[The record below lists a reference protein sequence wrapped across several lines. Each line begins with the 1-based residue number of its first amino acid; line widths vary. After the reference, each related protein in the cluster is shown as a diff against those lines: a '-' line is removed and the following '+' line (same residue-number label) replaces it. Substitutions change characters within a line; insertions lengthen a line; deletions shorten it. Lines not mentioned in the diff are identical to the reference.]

1 MAGDWDWDWNWDSCG
16 IKSNVYDWDLR
27 LRHTHVWSWGIS
39 IVSLGV
45 RLRLSGA
52 LVPGPLFYPG
62 LTLGWRILNVRNSQG
77 LSQYFDAQV
86 LNLKRRWGEPLKP
99 NVSATVSVDTVTE
112 GGSESNVNPKP
123 VLDACLTKLKK
134 EAPQSTLIE
143 VSINFNS
150 RGSIL

>member
-1 MAGDWDWDWNWDSCG
+1 M
-16 IKSNVYDWDLR
+16 
-27 LRHTHVWSWGIS
+27 
-39 IVSLGV
+39 
-45 RLRLSGA
+45 
-52 LVPGPLFYPG
+52 
-62 LTLGWRILNVRNSQG
+62 NVRNSQG

-123 VLDACLTKLKK
+123 VLDACLTKVKK